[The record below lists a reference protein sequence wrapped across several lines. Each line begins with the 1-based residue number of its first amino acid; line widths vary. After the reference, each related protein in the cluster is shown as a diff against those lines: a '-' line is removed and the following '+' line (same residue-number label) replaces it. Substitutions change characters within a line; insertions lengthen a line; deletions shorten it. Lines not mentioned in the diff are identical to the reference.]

1 MEGCLNRHP
10 TRMRNEYK
18 NENNQQ
24 RPNADNHGYNQQNY
38 NNGQRGGPKMYNT
51 GYNQYQMQNAQ
62 GRYMDN
68 HNEYRNQQNN
78 GHRDPRN
85 TENFHYGDHQWPS
98 LREADNQMKRMMSD
112 MENIRRAFG
121 MMNR

>member
-1 MEGCLNRHP
+1 
-10 TRMRNEYK
+10 
-18 NENNQQ
+18 
-24 RPNADNHGYNQQNY
+24 
-38 NNGQRGGPKMYNT
+38 
-51 GYNQYQMQNAQ
+51 MQNAH

-85 TENFHYGDHQWPS
+85 TENFHYGDHQWPN
-98 LREADNQMKRMMSD
+98 LWEMKRMMSD